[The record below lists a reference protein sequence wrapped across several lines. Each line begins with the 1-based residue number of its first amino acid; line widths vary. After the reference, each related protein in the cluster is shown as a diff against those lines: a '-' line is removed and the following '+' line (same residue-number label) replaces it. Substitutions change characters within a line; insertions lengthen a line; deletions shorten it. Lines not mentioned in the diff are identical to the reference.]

1 MSTTRRLTQLAGLG
15 LAAASTYYLT
25 QYAQRTRPLGRTRLI
40 AHRGGP
46 RYAPENTL
54 AAYAHAVETGAEM
67 LECDVQLTAD
77 GEPIII
83 HDETLE
89 RTTNGVG
96 AVKDKTL
103 AELRRLDAGAG
114 ESLPT
119 LREYIELGKSAGVEL
134 LIELKSPNLYPGLEA
149 KVVAA
154 LEDAHYLEMSVVQS
168 FDWDSLRRT
177 RQLKP
182 SLRLGALYD
191 WGQWDVS
198 WPAADAEYV
207 CPPAEAVVLNP
218 GLVRQAHA
226 EGRGVFVWLNQIEH
240 PLTYRFLLAFGV
252 DGIIADDPVALRQ
265 ALPAAEP

>member
-1 MSTTRRLTQLAGLG
+1 MSTSRRLNQIAGFG
-15 LAAASTYYLT
+15 LAAAAAYYLA
-25 QYAQRTRPLGRTRLI
+25 QYAQRTRPIGRTRLI

-54 AAYAHAVETGAEM
+54 AAFAHAVEVGADM

-83 HDETLE
+83 HDETLA
-89 RTTNGVG
+89 RTTNGAG
-96 AVKDKTL
+96 QVKDFTL

-134 LIELKSPNLYPGLEA
+134 LIELKSPQLYPGLEER
-149 KVVAA
+149 VLAA
-154 LEDAHYLEMSVVQS
+154 LEEEHYLEMSVIQS
-168 FDWDSLRRT
+168 FDWDALRRV

-182 SLRLGALYD
+182 SARLGALYD

-207 CPPAEAVVLNP
+207 CPPAEAVLLNP
-218 GLVRQAHA
+218 GLVRQAHQ
-226 EGRGVFVWLNQIEH
+226 EGRGVFVWLNQVEH
-240 PLTYRFLLAFGV
+240 PLTYRYLLAFGV
-252 DGIIADDPVALRQ
+252 DGIIADDPVALREI
-265 ALPAAEP
+265 LPAL